1 MTKIET
7 TACNRRI
14 HPAAAQDDLIDIDSL
29 ISDID
34 ETWLFSIDE
43 EHKQKKLD
51 LWNLERSENSRKLL
65 VYKLDSISRQLDGD
79 HSKDLET
86 RNTLNSHQ
94 RSPNLL
100 HLSPIP
106 PCSIVDTNILTHIP
120 LSSDS
125 SFHSPN
131 IPVPLMI
138 PEELPSPPGV
148 CKDLVPQLA
157 STPSR
162 NVAPPRSDHM
172 CSVPRLHL

>member
-106 PCSIVDTNILTHIP
+106 PCSIHCSLWHLIVVLR
-120 LSSDS
+120 LSREANRTKKKIRY
-125 SFHSPN
+125 HR
-131 IPVPLMI
+131 
-138 PEELPSPPGV
+138 E
-148 CKDLVPQLA
+148 QLYTA
-157 STPSR
+157 LCGT
-162 NVAPPRSDHM
+162 
-172 CSVPRLHL
+172 L